1 MLSQLG
7 LRHMTRVKRSK
18 TLGVACE
25 ACFVPVMQKI
35 QINRLFTL
43 IRIYHSLFSGS
54 LRSLLSA
61 WHRSLQIRKQAAQ
74 NRLRKLRP
82 RACSACFVPVLQK
95 MQITPLFYVEPYFC
109 TWSLF
114 PLSRNVC
121 PYGYGMRVYER
132 KKHSVSAVLSCSGSQ
147 DWTGDLMIMNPYR
160 KEFVKIA

>member
-109 TWSLF
+109 TLSPENANQQTFSVEPDICLDTYFCDWS
-114 PLSRNVC
+114 
-121 PYGYGMRVYER
+121 R
-132 KKHSVSAVLSCSGSQ
+132 KSFCIRSLGGTFS
-147 DWTGDLMIMNPYR
+147 
-160 KEFVKIA
+160 E